1 MKRLI
6 PTLCAALAVTCSPVA
21 QAAPKTA
28 SNALPKAE
36 AVAAVAPATVKR
48 PRVGLVLGGGG
59 ARGLAHVGVLE
70 ELERL
75 HVPIDCIA
83 GTSAGALI
91 GGIYASG
98 MPLPEIRRRLEEADW
113 DKLIAGSPDRRNL
126 PYLRKKDDYQNLAA
140 MTFGV
145 DDSGLKVPRSVVGS
159 QLIDRF
165 LREMTRDIYR
175 DSFNDLPI
183 PFEAVATDLEK
194 GDMRVFKGGDLAIA
208 LRASMAVPGVFDVV
222 NDNGR
227 LLVDGMFVRNLPI
240 ENLKEKTPGSCA
252 ADVVIV
258 VDVGTPMLKTEEIR
272 TFVDVAAQAMNIA
285 TGRNVL
291 EQRKLL
297 APGDVLI
304 EPDLE
309 GYTPASFTSV
319 KEIIERGRAAAQPL
333 EAQLSAL
340 AVDNS
345 DYRAWLAGIASRA
358 TESQKPYDRLE
369 VTQTRFVPPDRVE
382 GVITGKVQPATQE
395 QLLERFDALYDT
407 GDFDSINYRLH
418 EAGGQQV
425 ATVTPLERSVGP
437 NYLRMGI
444 DFKLDTYRTAAIS
457 FLGNYQMT
465 WLNRWGAQWRNDI
478 RLGAESSLK
487 SELYQPLGHSPTFL
501 VGSVSFGSSSLPLFD
516 SDGNQL
522 FEIGVNRRGAEVGG
536 GYGLGR
542 YGEFRLTA
550 FTEHVE
556 GEVLTGGLG
565 ISSNAT
571 TRLYGG
577 RAQLVID
584 QLDNPKWPRHGYF
597 LRTDYSAGHIK
608 DQDDLAQ
615 LVEVDGDVAGTFGTY
630 TVRSTARVRGSLD
643 QKLSTV
649 PIPYQLGGFLQVSGM
664 QTNELT
670 GARTALGRVMAY
682 KQISSLLPQ
691 LGSGLY
697 VGGSLE
703 AGKVWNQIFTGTN
716 TKVIPAGSAYLGV
729 DTLLGPLYLGV
740 GWADYNGG
748 KWAGY
753 LYLGYTN

>member
-6 PTLCAALAVTCSPVA
+6 PTLCTALAVICAPTA
-21 QAAPKTA
+21 QSAPKSA
-28 SNALPKAE
+28 PKALPKAE
-36 AVAAVAPATVKR
+36 ATSKVAAAPAKR

-70 ELERL
+70 QLERL

-98 MPLPEIRRRLEEADW
+98 MPLPEIRRRLEDADW

-145 DDSGLKVPRSVVGS
+145 DEDGLKVPRSVVGS

-175 DSFNDLPI
+175 ESFNDLPI
-183 PFEAVATDLEK
+183 PFEAVATDLER

-222 NDNGR
+222 SDNGR

-258 VDVGTPMLKTEEIR
+258 VDVGTPMLKPDEIR

-309 GYTPASFTSV
+309 GYSPASFTSV
-319 KEIIERGRAAAQPL
+319 KDIIERGSAATLPL
-333 EAQLSAL
+333 EAQLATL
-340 AVDNS
+340 AVDDS
-345 DYRAWLAGIASRA
+345 AYRAWLAGIATRA
-358 TESQKPYDRLE
+358 SESQKPYDRLE
-369 VTQTRFVPPDRVE
+369 VAQTRFVPPDRVE
-382 GVITGKVQPATQE
+382 GVITGKTPPATQE
-395 QLLERFDALYDT
+395 QLLERFDSLYDT

-418 EAGGQQV
+418 DAGGQQV

-444 DFKLDTYRTAAIS
+444 DFKLDTYRTATIS

-465 WLNRWGAQWRNDI
+465 WLNRWGAQWRNDL
-478 RLGAESSLK
+478 RLGADSSLR
-487 SELYQPLGHSPTFL
+487 SEIYQPIGHSPTFV
-501 VGSVSFGSSSLPLFD
+501 VGGVWWGSSSLPLFD
-516 SDGNQL
+516 AEGNRL

-550 FTEHVE
+550 FSEHVE
-556 GEVLTGGLG
+556 GEVLTGGIG
-565 ISSNAT
+565 VSTNAA

-597 LRTDYSAGHIK
+597 LRADYAAGHIK

-615 LVEVDGDVAGTFGTY
+615 LVEVDGDLAGTFGTF

-643 QKLSTV
+643 QRLSTV

-691 LGSGLY
+691 LGSGVY

-716 TKVIPAGSAYLGV
+716 TKIIPAGSAYLGV
-729 DTLLGPLYLGV
+729 DTLLGPLYLGA